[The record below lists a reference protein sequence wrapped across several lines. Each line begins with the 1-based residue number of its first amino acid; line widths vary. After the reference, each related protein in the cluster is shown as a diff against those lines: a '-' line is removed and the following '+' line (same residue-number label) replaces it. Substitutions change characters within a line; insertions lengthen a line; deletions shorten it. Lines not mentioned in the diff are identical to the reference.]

1 MPQIRQLPTS
11 VINKIAAGE
20 VIERPSSVVKEL
32 VENSVDAGATRIDVL
47 IEKGGSDLIRIAD
60 NGCGIDPDQLE
71 LAVSPHAT
79 SKIFSADDLFSVAS
93 MGFRGEA
100 LASIAEVSQFM
111 IRSRT
116 ADSTG
121 GHQLVVNGGERQGID
136 PCGCPVGTIMEVRNL
151 FFNTPVRRKFLKTAQ
166 TEMGHIIEAFTRIA
180 LAYPE
185 VHFTLTHNGKQ
196 LHELPPTMSWAERIG
211 HFFGD
216 EIQQNLISVESQH
229 EGIEL
234 SGFVV
239 APSVSRS
246 HNRMQYL
253 FLNGRFIRDRALQ
266 HALTES
272 YRGLLMT
279 GRFPIVFLRLKMPPD
294 QVDVNVHPAKLEV
307 RFQESGKLYSQ
318 LLGTLRSRFLSA
330 DLAEKVRSGAQEWQ
344 GQAADDADHS
354 TRSPLASL
362 ATEVACDPDLVRQKL
377 ASVGRWTHGLAE
389 DVQQQRLPVTTERG
403 EVGNWTGAAG
413 SLESAEARVSDRF
426 AGADTGAAHVA
437 QPDFA
442 SPHFGSARVTA
453 VGATTSP
460 APGRVGVGGLSGVAG
475 GYSDRG
481 ALRDLPDFRKFPDDS
496 RPWAPGGSGLRS
508 TEPSRGEP
516 VGNAAVGNAAV
527 GNAAVATEP
536 AVESEGGAMPTGG
549 ARQSES
555 VATHAPIPTAH
566 VQVTPRVQVL
576 QVQQRYLVCEME
588 EGMVVIDQHALHERI
603 LYEQIKTRMMS
614 GNLETQRLLVP
625 QPVDLTPSEAAAV
638 LEVQAELAGIG
649 LGVES
654 FGGSTVLI
662 TSYPSLL
669 QSHNLA
675 ELVRVVVD
683 QLAQGKQRPDP
694 QDWLDHMMATMACKA
709 AVKAGDRLSQAEM
722 LALIEHRD
730 LCRDAHHCPHGR
742 PSWLVFSKEELDKK
756 FKRI

>member
-47 IEKGGSDLIRIAD
+47 IEKGGTDLIRIAD
-60 NGCGIDPDQLE
+60 NGCGIEATQLE

-79 SKIFSADDLFSVAS
+79 SKIFSADDLFSVSS

-111 IRSRT
+111 IRSRV
-116 ADSTG
+116 AESPSG
-121 GHQLVVNGGERQGID
+121 YQLLVNGGERQPID
-136 PCGCPVGTIMEVRNL
+136 PCGCPIGTIMEVRNL

-166 TEMGHIIEAFTRIA
+166 TELGHITEAFTRIA

-185 VHFTLTHNGKQ
+185 VHFTLSHNGKQ
-196 LHELPPTMSWAERIG
+196 LHELPPTTAWAQRIG

-216 EIQQNLISVESQH
+216 EIQHNLIPVESQH
-229 EGIEL
+229 DGIHL
-234 SGFVV
+234 TGFVV
-239 APSVSRS
+239 SPSVSRS

-253 FLNGRFIRDRALQ
+253 FLNGRFIRDRSLQ
-266 HALTES
+266 HALTEA

-279 GRFPIVFLRLKMPPD
+279 GRFPIVFLRLTMPAD

-330 DLAEKVRSGAQEWQ
+330 DLAEKVRTGSEAWN
-344 GQAADDADHS
+344 AALGDSNTVPAPH
-354 TRSPLASL
+354 AFA
-362 ATEVACDPDLVRQKL
+362 ATTELACDPSVVQNQVAAVVRW
-377 ASVGRWTHGLAE
+377 ARDPGEIR
-389 DVQQQRLPVTTERG
+389 QQSLPVTMARG
-403 EVGNWTGAAG
+403 GGGNWTDGSAPDHSGLGA
-413 SLESAEARVSDRF
+413 VSDFEQEASQVAVAPATARF
-426 AGADTGAAHVA
+426 EPGS
-437 QPDFA
+437 DFDNP
-442 SPHFGSARVTA
+442 SGSRNEL
-453 VGATTSP
+453 GRSP
-460 APGRVGVGGLSGVAG
+460 AR
-475 GYSDRG
+475 GYLDRG
-481 ALRDLPDFRKFPDDS
+481 ALHGLPEFRKFPPVPQTLSHPGYPTGSQTIPQSLS
-496 RPWAPGGSGLRS
+496 RPSEFGSDVNGSEPNSDSSRALPNAPTDGDSVM
-508 TEPSRGEP
+508 
-516 VGNAAVGNAAV
+516 VGPQHAA
-527 GNAAVATEP
+527 
-536 AVESEGGAMPTGG
+536 
-549 ARQSES
+549 
-555 VATHAPIPTAH
+555 IPTAH
-566 VQVTPRVQVL
+566 IRPTTQTQVL
-576 QVQQRYLVCEME
+576 QIQQRYLICEVE

-603 LYEQIKTRMMS
+603 LYEQIKTKILS
-614 GNLETQRLLVP
+614 GNLESQRLLVP
-625 QPVDLTPSEAAAV
+625 QPVDLTPAEAASI
-638 LEVQAELAGIG
+638 LDMRDELQKIG
-649 LGVES
+649 LGVEG
-654 FGGSTVLI
+654 FGGGTILI

-669 QSHNLA
+669 KSHNLA
-675 ELVRVVVD
+675 ELLRIVVD

-742 PSWLVFSKEELDKK
+742 PSWLVFSQEELDKK

>member
-1 MPQIRQLPTS
+1 VPQIRQLPTS

-47 IEKGGSDLIRIAD
+47 IEKGGTDLIRIAD
-60 NGCGIDPDQLE
+60 NGCGIESSQLE

-111 IRSRT
+111 IRSRV
-116 ADSTG
+116 AESPSG
-121 GHQLVVNGGERQGID
+121 YQLLVNGGERQPID
-136 PCGCPVGTIMEVRNL
+136 PCGCPIGTIMEVRNL

-166 TEMGHIIEAFTRIA
+166 TELGHITEAFTRIA

-185 VHFTLTHNGKQ
+185 VHFTLSHNGKQ
-196 LHELPPTMSWAERIG
+196 LHELPPTAVWAQRIG

-216 EIQQNLISVESQH
+216 EIQHNLIPVESQH
-229 EGIEL
+229 EDIHL

-239 APSVSRS
+239 SPSVSRS

-253 FLNGRFIRDRALQ
+253 FLNGRFIRDRSLQ
-266 HALTES
+266 HALTEA

-279 GRFPIVFLRLKMPPD
+279 GRFPVVFLRLVMPPD

-330 DLAEKVRSGAQEWQ
+330 DLAEKVRSGSEAW
-344 GQAADDADHS
+344 S
-354 TRSPLASL
+354 ASL
-362 ATEVACDPDLVRQKL
+362 GDSNLVPAPHAFAATTELACDPTVVQNQTAAVVRW
-377 ASVGRWTHGLAE
+377 AREPGEFR
-389 DVQQQRLPVTTERG
+389 QQPLPVTMARAG
-403 EVGNWTGAAG
+403 AGGGNWTDGARSEFSQAAPEFDSASGPAAIAVAPTVARFEPTIERTPG
-413 SLESAEARVSDRF
+413 SGNGFER
-426 AGADTGAAHVA
+426 
-437 QPDFA
+437 P
-442 SPHFGSARVTA
+442 SAR
-453 VGATTSP
+453 
-460 APGRVGVGGLSGVAG
+460 
-475 GYSDRG
+475 GYLDRG
-481 ALRDLPDFRKFPDDS
+481 ALQGLPEFRKFPPVPQPIGQS
-496 RPWAPGGSGLRS
+496 WPRASVPG
-508 TEPSRGEP
+508 
-516 VGNAAVGNAAV
+516 
-527 GNAAVATEP
+527 
-536 AVESEGGAMPTGG
+536 
-549 ARQSES
+549 SES
-555 VATHAPIPTAH
+555 LAAEPHHNPNVADQITPTSIEATNLEREHATIPTTH
-566 VQVTPRVQVL
+566 VRPTTQPQVL
-576 QVQQRYLVCEME
+576 QIQQRYLICETE

-603 LYEQIKTRMMS
+603 LYEQIKTKILAGS
-614 GNLETQRLLVP
+614 LESQRLLVP
-625 QPVDLTPSEAAAV
+625 QPVDLTPAEAAAI
-638 LEVQAELAGIG
+638 LEVQDELQKIG
-649 LGVES
+649 LGVEG
-654 FGGSTVLI
+654 FGGGTVLI

-669 QSHNLA
+669 KSHNLA
-675 ELVRVVVD
+675 ELLRIVVD

-709 AVKAGDRLSQAEM
+709 AIKAGDRLSQEEM

-742 PSWLVFSKEELDKK
+742 PSWLVFSQEELDKK